1 MDRIYSEMTSLQ
13 YENRALRKEIESF
26 RNGERYKKLQQD
38 HHRVIAGYERKISQ
52 LKKDLENERAMR
64 KRVRNLWIDQC
75 KKDYDSY
82 QAELEVKNRKMEKL
96 EKEKLEIR
104 KKYEETIASLIQNY
118 EEKLEEKQN
127 VIAELTARVEH
138 AEAILAHDGTNT
150 GTPTSQT
157 PPGKKK
163 VIPNSRR
170 SSGKPKGG
178 QKGHPQHELEAPAK
192 EEINEEVPHE
202 IESGD
207 VCPSCGSERLI
218 YTGRSED
225 KYEYEVKIK
234 VIKRKHTY
242 YVYECSDCGELVRT
256 GISPNHR
263 AKCQYGAGVQ
273 AIALSLMNTA
283 NASMNKTAAF
293 LSGLT
298 GDEIHPSE
306 GYIAKL
312 QKRAAK
318 MLQPFR
324 EDLRNYLLT
333 KRVIYW
339 DDTVIFINTE
349 RSCFRFYGDEH
360 VAFYTAHLHK
370 DLAGINDDKIL
381 PLLTAETYVMHDHN
395 TVNYNRNFFFRNLEC
410 AQHLER
416 DCQKNTNDTG
426 HDWSSA
432 MKELISVTI
441 RDRNDAIA
449 LQNGAFEEA
458 YIAAFYRQL
467 DKLLQ
472 LGWDQHNADNEKQ
485 EKYGAPFERSLLNR
499 IEAFRSEYCAWIH
512 DFSLPTTNNLSER
525 SLRHI
530 KTKMKV
536 SGQFESEAAAQ
547 NFAIIR
553 TYLETCHRNKIDEI
567 DALTRLCEGKPYTVA
582 EIFDM
587 DKHGGH

>member
-38 HHRVIAGYERKISQ
+38 HHQVIAGYERKISQ
-52 LKKDLENERAMR
+52 LKKDLEKERDTR
-64 KRVRNLWIDQC
+64 KRVRNLWINQC
-75 KKDYDSY
+75 QKDYESY
-82 QAELEVKNRKMEKL
+82 QAELEKKNRKLEKL
-96 EKEKLEIR
+96 EKKQLETRQRSEK
-104 KKYEETIASLIQNY
+104 KIASLIQSY
-118 EEKLEEKQN
+118 EEKLEEKQI
-127 VIAELTARVEH
+127 VIAELKARVEH
-138 AEAILAHDGTNT
+138 LEAILAHDGTNT

-157 PPGKKK
+157 PPGKNKR
-163 VIPNSRR
+163 IPNSRR
-170 SSGKPKGG
+170 STGKPKGG
-178 QKGHPQHELEAPAK
+178 QEGHEQHELEPPAK

-218 YTGRSED
+218 YTGKSED

-234 VIKRKHTY
+234 VIKRKHIY

-283 NASMNKTAAF
+283 NTSMNKTVAF
-293 LSGLT
+293 LSGIT
-298 GDEIHPSE
+298 RDEIHPSE

-318 MLQPFR
+318 GLQTFH
-324 EDLRNYLLT
+324 EDVRIFLLT
-333 KRVIYW
+333 RPIIYW

-360 VAFYTAHLHK
+360 VAFYT
-370 DLAGINDDKIL
+370 
-381 PLLTAETYVMHDHN
+381 
-395 TVNYNRNFFFRNLEC
+395 EC

-432 MKELISVTI
+432 LKELISVTI
-441 RDRNDAIA
+441 KDRNDAIA
-449 LQNGAFEEA
+449 SQKGAFEES
-458 YIAAFYRQL
+458 YIAAFYLQL

-472 LGWDQHNADNEKQ
+472 LGWEQYNADGEKQ
-485 EKYGAPFERSLLNR
+485 KNYGAPFEKNLLNR
-499 IEAFRSEYCAWIH
+499 IEKFKSEYFAWIR

-536 SGQFESEAAAQ
+536 SGQFESETAAQ

-553 TYLETCHRNKIDEI
+553 TYLETCHRNKINEI
-567 DALTRLCEGKPYTVA
+567 DALTRLCEGRPYTAA

-587 DKHGGH
+587 HKLGGR

>member
-1 MDRIYSEMTSLQ
+1 M
-13 YENRALRKEIESF
+13 
-26 RNGERYKKLQQD
+26 
-38 HHRVIAGYERKISQ
+38 
-52 LKKDLENERAMR
+52 
-64 KRVRNLWIDQC
+64 
-75 KKDYDSY
+75 
-82 QAELEVKNRKMEKL
+82 
-96 EKEKLEIR
+96 
-104 KKYEETIASLIQNY
+104 
-118 EEKLEEKQN
+118 
-127 VIAELTARVEH
+127 
-138 AEAILAHDGTNT
+138 
-150 GTPTSQT
+150 
-157 PPGKKK
+157 
-163 VIPNSRR
+163 
-170 SSGKPKGG
+170 
-178 QKGHPQHELEAPAK
+178 
-192 EEINEEVPHE
+192 
-202 IESGD
+202 
-207 VCPSCGSERLI
+207 
-218 YTGRSED
+218 
-225 KYEYEVKIK
+225 
-234 VIKRKHTY
+234 
-242 YVYECSDCGELVRT
+242 YECSDCGELVRT

-553 TYLETCHRNKIDEI
+553 TYLETCHRNKINEI